1 MIRYKELPWNDAELA
16 DLYDSIEMKVHVKAI
31 YEVIIEDLSGISF
44 HKTAVEP
51 YVKDFTFWEK
61 YSRWKTE
68 FDISNWHFYV
78 AFDEDYPIG
87 GAALCH
93 KTPQIH
99 MLDGREDLGVLWDI
113 RVDSMYKHHGIGQC
127 LFDRVRENAKALGLK
142 QLKIECQNN
151 NVPAVNFYLKQ
162 GAHIGAINKYAYYKE
177 KYISDEVQLL
187 LYLDL

>member
-1 MIRYKELPWNDAELA
+1 MIHYEELTWNNAE
-16 DLYDSIEMKVHVKAI
+16 LYDSIEMKVTVQEI
-31 YEVIIEDLSGISF
+31 YEVRIEDLSGISF

-51 YVKDFTFWEK
+51 YVKDFTHWEQ

-68 FDISNWHFYV
+68 FDISDWHFYI
-78 AFDEDYPIG
+78 AFDEDRPIG
-87 GAALCH
+87 AATLCH
-93 KTPQIH
+93 NTPQIH

-127 LFDRVRENAKALGLK
+127 LFDMVKEKAKILGLK

-151 NVPAVNFYLKQ
+151 NIPSVDFYFKQ
-162 GAHIGAINKYAYYKE
+162 GAHLGAINKYAYYGGKN
-177 KYISDEVQLL
+177 ISEEIQLL